1 MRTLRLAIA
10 FLAGIAL
17 TTFAALNWTDV
28 TVRLWTTT
36 PITLPL
42 PLVIAAAVILGA
54 IPVWVW
60 GSLGHWT
67 LNRRLDR
74 TQRALDV
81 AHAASRNPHPAAQ
94 PEA

>member
-81 AHAASRNPHPAAQ
+81 AHAASRNPNPAVQ